1 MDKPTNDRVFL
12 SACLGRAKLTLM
24 REDYSGCLQSIAFYT
39 LDVKDLQARGMVKG
53 NRAHC
58 QMEVTKMIMRI
69 KEHRERAGMT
79 QSQFGAEVGVS
90 QATVISWE
98 SETYLPKSR
107 QLPLLA
113 QVLGCPI
120 GDLFVS
126 MEDAG

>member
-1 MDKPTNDRVFL
+1 
-12 SACLGRAKLTLM
+12 
-24 REDYSGCLQSIAFYT
+24 
-39 LDVKDLQARGMVKG
+39 MV
-53 NRAHC
+53 
-58 QMEVTKMIMRI
+58 MRI

-90 QATVISWE
+90 RATVISWE

-120 GDLFVS
+120 GDLFVP